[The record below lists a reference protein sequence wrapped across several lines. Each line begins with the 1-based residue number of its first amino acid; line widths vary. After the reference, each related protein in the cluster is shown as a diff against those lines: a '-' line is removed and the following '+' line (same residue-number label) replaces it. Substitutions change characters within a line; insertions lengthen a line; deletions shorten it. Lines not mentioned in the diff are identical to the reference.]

1 MRINRKKKLFVLG
14 LISIALIGIVGCSSS
29 NSKEGQKTL
38 PGDYEGPPGG
48 AKTPP
53 GAPK

>member
-1 MRINRKKKLFVLG
+1 MKQFSQLCLFIVLA
-14 LISIALIGIVGCSSS
+14 ALLTGCSGS

-48 AKTPP
+48 AKA
-53 GAPK
+53 GKSESN